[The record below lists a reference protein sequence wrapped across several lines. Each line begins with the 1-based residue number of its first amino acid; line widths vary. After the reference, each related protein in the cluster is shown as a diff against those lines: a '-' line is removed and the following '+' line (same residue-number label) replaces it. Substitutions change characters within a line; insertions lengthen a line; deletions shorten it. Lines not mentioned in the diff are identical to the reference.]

1 MFIIII
7 KLKSKKLT
15 NISHNSEELGP
26 AEVKILESALVGC
39 KE

>member
-26 AEVKILESALVGC
+26 AEVKILELALVGC